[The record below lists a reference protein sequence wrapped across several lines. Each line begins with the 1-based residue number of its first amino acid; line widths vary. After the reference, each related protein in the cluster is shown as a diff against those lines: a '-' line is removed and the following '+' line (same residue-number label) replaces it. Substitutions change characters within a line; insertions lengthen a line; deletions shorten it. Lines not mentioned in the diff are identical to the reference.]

1 MTQRKNIIQ
10 KKIFVNPNLEEIRK
24 LYNIEQNSKDE
35 NDLNFIFKF
44 INYINLKIKS
54 FKIIFF
60 RISYNFESSNNIK
73 LNSLSMILSTKDF
86 GFRTKVEYYA
96 ELIQL
101 ITKKKYIFTNINVPH
116 NHGWYINLKFNNF
129 LNDFPILIKQ
139 KIKPKEYEIFSKA
152 ANIMLKNISI

>member
-73 LNSLSMILSTKDF
+73 LNSLSMILSTKNF
-86 GFRTKVEYYA
+86 GFRTKVEDYA

-101 ITKKKYIFTNINVPH
+101 ITKKNIYSLISMYHIIMV
-116 NHGWYINLKFNNF
+116 G
-129 LNDFPILIKQ
+129 ILI
-139 KIKPKEYEIFSKA
+139 
-152 ANIMLKNISI
+152 